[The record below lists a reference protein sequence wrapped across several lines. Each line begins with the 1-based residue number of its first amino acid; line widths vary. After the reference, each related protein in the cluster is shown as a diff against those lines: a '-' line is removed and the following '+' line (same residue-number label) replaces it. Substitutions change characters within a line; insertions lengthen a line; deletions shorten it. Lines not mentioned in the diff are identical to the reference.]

1 MSDMVQTLKDLGQV
15 RLAIMAM
22 VTLVL
27 IAFFIFLSL
36 RIASPTMEPLYSNLP
51 MEDSGTIAAELD
63 KRGVKYEL
71 RANGSQILVPNDE
84 VLKLRVG
91 LAQQGIPSNG
101 SIVGYEIFDRSEA
114 LGSSNFVMNVNML
127 RALEGE
133 LARTIGSFQKIEN
146 ARVHLVMPKR
156 ELFTRDKQE
165 PTASVVLKLRGGTLS
180 KSETDAISHLVATA
194 VPGLKPTSITI
205 VDSLGHMLAKGGED
219 ENSPELAASNADEYR
234 VGYETRMRKTIEDLL
249 GQSVGAGK
257 VKAQISA
264 DIDFDRVVRNSE
276 TYDPEGQVARSV
288 QSNNEKESS
297 NDNQSNQNVSAA
309 NNLPSAQGQNGGG
322 GNASQ
327 RTVERGDET
336 TNYEISKVTE
346 NHVKETGNV
355 KKLSVAVLVD
365 GLYGMDANGAPT
377 YTPRSEADLKQLT
390 SLVKSA
396 IGFDEKRGDSVEVV
410 NMRFTQEVET
420 AAVEGPFDWMK
431 NDMKNIVQTLV
442 LGGVAIL
449 VILLIIRPLINR
461 AIESSA
467 AAAQL
472 AEQEKAVLAGPGL
485 TSTMS
490 DLALGYSGE
499 GATDEHGTLLHG
511 DEDEDMVAIDHL
523 RNRGRQSNV
532 RKITEV
538 IDRNPEEALNV
549 LRQWFTPT
557 E

>member
-1 MSDMVQTLKDLGQV
+1 MSDMVQTLKDLGQT
-15 RLAIMAM
+15 RLALMAG
-22 VTLVL
+22 VSLAL

-36 RIASPTMEPLYSNLP
+36 RIASPTMEPLYSNLS
-51 MEDSGTIAAELD
+51 MEDSGTIAQELD
-63 KRGVKYEL
+63 KRAVKYEL
-71 RANGSQILVPNDE
+71 RANGTQILVPAEE

-91 LAQQGIPSNG
+91 LAQQNIPSNG

-133 LARTIGSFQKIEN
+133 LARTIGSFQKVEQ
-146 ARVHLVMPKR
+146 ARVHLVTPKR
-156 ELFTRDKQE
+156 ELFTRDKQD
-165 PTASVVLKLRGGTLS
+165 PTASVVLKLRGGTLT
-180 KSETDAISHLVATA
+180 KSETDAITHLVATA
-194 VPGLKPTSITI
+194 VPGLKPTKITI
-205 VDSLGHMLAKGGED
+205 VDNQGHMLARGGDD
-219 ENSPELAASNADEYR
+219 ENSAELAASNADEYR
-234 VGYETRMRKTIEDLL
+234 VSYETRMRKTIEDLL
-249 GQSVGAGK
+249 GQSVGSGK

-264 DIDFDRVVRNSE
+264 EIDFDRVVRNSE
-276 TYDPEGQVARSV
+276 TFDPEGQVARSV

-297 NDNQSNQNVSAA
+297 NDNQNAQSVSAG
-309 NNLPSAQGQNGGG
+309 NNLPASQGQGGAG

-327 RTVERGDET
+327 RTVEKGDET
-336 TNYEISKVTE
+336 TNYEISKTTE
-346 NHVKETGNV
+346 NHVKETGTV
-355 KKLSVAVLVD
+355 KKMSVAVLVD
-365 GLYGMDANGAPT
+365 GVYSLDASGNQVYA
-377 YTPRSEADLKQLT
+377 PRSEAELKQLT

-420 AAVEGPFDWMK
+420 IPTERAFDWMK
-431 NDMKNIVQTLV
+431 TDLKNIIQTLV
-442 LGGVAIL
+442 LGGVAML

-467 AAAQL
+467 TAAQL

-485 TSTMS
+485 SSHSS
-490 DLALGYSGE
+490 DLALTYGGDTGPSGPS
-499 GATDEHGTLLHG
+499 LLAG
-511 DEDEDMVAIDHL
+511 EDDEDLVAIDHL

-538 IDRNPEEALNV
+538 IDRNPDEAMNV
-549 LRQWFTPT
+549 LRQWFAPA

>member
-1 MSDMVQTLKDLGQV
+1 MSDMVQTLKDLGQT
-15 RLAIMAM
+15 RLAIMAG
-22 VTLVL
+22 VSLAL
-27 IAFFIFLSL
+27 IAFFVFLSL

-51 MEDSGTIAAELD
+51 MQDSGTIAAELD

-71 RANGSQILVPNDE
+71 RSNGSQILVPSEE

-101 SIVGYEIFDRSEA
+101 SIVGYEIFDRSET

-146 ARVHLVMPKR
+146 ARVHLVTPKR

-165 PTASVVLKLRGGTLS
+165 PTASVVLKLRGGALT
-180 KSETDAISHLVATA
+180 KAETDAISHLVATA
-194 VPGLKPTSITI
+194 VPGLKPSKITI
-205 VDSLGHMLAKGGED
+205 VDSQGHMLARGGDD
-219 ENSPELAASNADEYR
+219 ENSPEQAASNADEYR
-234 VGYETRMRKTIEDLL
+234 VSYEARMRKTIEDLI

-264 DIDFDRVVRNSE
+264 EIDFDRVVRNSE

-297 NDNQSNQNVSAA
+297 NDNQNSQSVSAA
-309 NNLPSAQGQNGGG
+309 NNLPSTQGQAGG

-327 RTVERGDET
+327 RTVEKGDET

-346 NHVKETGNV
+346 NHVKETGTV
-355 KKLSVAVLVD
+355 KKMSVAVLVD
-365 GLYGMDANGAPT
+365 GTYVPDANGVPV
-377 YTPRSEADLKQLT
+377 YTPRSAEELKQLT
-390 SLVKSA
+390 SLVKSS

-410 NMRFTQEVET
+410 NMRFNNETEVT
-420 AAVEGPFDWMK
+420 APEGAFDWIK
-431 NDMKNIVQTLV
+431 TDLKNIIQTLV

-485 TSTMS
+485 HQAS
-490 DLALGYSGE
+490 DLALSYAGADGQQTMLAGE
-499 GATDEHGTLLHG
+499 D
-511 DEDEDMVAIDHL
+511 DEDLVTIDHL
-523 RNRGRQSNV
+523 RNRGRQSSV

-549 LRQWFTPT
+549 LRQWFAPA